1 MTLDL
6 ENDIIF
12 SAVNFHAREGLD
24 NVQLQP
30 VRKKGNTLSVN
41 IFGLSGGLALVL
53 GIFLIDLLMKA
64 PPLG

>member
-1 MTLDL
+1 M
-6 ENDIIF
+6 
-12 SAVNFHAREGLD
+12 SSCSRSG
-24 NVQLQP
+24 
-30 VRKKGNTLSVN
+30 KKGNTLSVN